1 MRQTISLDGQW
12 QFQLDE
18 TNKVTIKTFKPQREI
33 GVPSSWQA
41 FDGLHE
47 ASGTG
52 WYQHSV
58 KLTAAQLKNQAVIL
72 HFGAVDY
79 LAEVWVNGKKVGS
92 HEGGYLPFD
101 FDISKVAV
109 AGENVITVR
118 AEDRLDNSFA
128 EVPHGKQSWYG
139 PLSGI
144 WQSVYIEVRPLVHFT
159 SLKLLPKGETI
170 TVEANLNQAPAKSAM
185 LNVTV
190 QDPKG
195 KQIAST
201 SVPLN
206 TSTAMVDV
214 VVPAPKLWHPDTPNL
229 YTVTATLSV
238 GAGLAPAHTDDV
250 ITDTC
255 GFRTIEARDGKLFL
269 NGQPI
274 YLRSALDQDYYPDGI
289 YTPPSMEFIE
299 DQFRKAK
306 AMGLNSLR
314 IHIKIGDPRYYIAAD
329 KIGLLIWTEMPNWQ
343 LLTEKTKER
352 SDATFIGMVNRDYNR
367 CSIIIRTIIN
377 EAWGVDVYNP
387 EHREWMA
394 NTYYWLKALD
404 PTRLVVDNSACHSNF
419 HVVSD
424 IDDMHVYY
432 SVPDHHAQFG
442 DWTRR
447 FANRPV
453 WSYTPQLNNV
463 EERVKFLRGQ
473 WEADW
478 ATPAPEVERTGK
490 EPLIVSEFGNW
501 GLPDVEKLRAAYGG
515 KSPWWFKTGMQ
526 HGSGEVY
533 PDGIDERFALYHL
546 NRAFPTLSDL
556 SKASQRMEF
565 AALKWELEEMR
576 RYASIQG
583 YVITEFTDLHWEC
596 NGLLDMARNPKAFYK
611 DFADIN
617 ADDVVLPELART
629 ALWEGET
636 AEIQVAVSQY
646 STRDLSGG
654 RIEWS
659 VEGTSLAGTIDKVS
673 AVQAEVAKLRPI
685 KFKVPTVSKSRRAR
699 LNLKWVVNGKTV
711 AKNHLDL
718 YFFPRSSAKPTTS
731 AKLYAPEHGDALKKL
746 GYTIVGK
753 QEQADVVVT
762 GHLTEELRQY
772 LLQGGRVLWLAETD
786 DAQQT
791 PLAGYYGAHVSARKN
806 STWSGDWASNF
817 NWLNQD
823 VLFKD
828 IPTNN
833 TLDFAF
839 ADLTPEHVIHG
850 IHPYYYQTEVHSG
863 LFLGWIQKVVALISE
878 RRIGRGK
885 LMISTFRLKDHMGK
899 HPVADV
905 LVRDLVGRVAAM

>member
-1 MRQTISLDGQW
+1 MMRQTISLDGQW

-18 TNKVTIKTFKPQREI
+18 TNKVTLKTFKPQREI
-33 GVPSSWQA
+33 GVPAPWQA
-41 FDGLHE
+41 HEGLHE
-47 ASGTG
+47 TSGTG
-52 WYQHSV
+52 WYQRTF
-58 KLTAAQLKNQAVIL
+58 KLSATQIKDRVAVV

-79 LAEVWVNGKKVGS
+79 FAEVWVNGKKLGG

-101 FDISKVAV
+101 FDISKHVV
-109 AGENVITVR
+109 AGDNTITVR
-118 AEDRLDNSFA
+118 AEDRLDSSFA

-144 WQSVYIEVRPLVHFT
+144 WQPVYIEVRPMVHFT
-159 SLKLLPKGETI
+159 SLKLLPKGENI
-170 TVEANLNQAPAKSAM
+170 TVEVSLNNAPATMVDLTIAV
-185 LNVTV
+185 L
-190 QDPKG
+190 DPKG
-195 KQIAST
+195 KQVATAS
-201 SVPLN
+201 VVLA

-214 VVPAPKLWHPDTPNL
+214 TVPSPKVWHPDTPNL
-229 YTVTATLSV
+229 YTVTAI
-238 GAGLAPAHTDDV
+238 LAPSGASSDPTVDT

-255 GFRTIEARDGKLFL
+255 GFRTIEARDGKLIL

-274 YLRSALDQDYYPDGI
+274 YLRSALDQDYYPEGI
-289 YTPPSMEFIE
+289 YTPPSLEYIE
-299 DQFRKAK
+299 DQFSKAK

-329 KIGLLIWTEMPNWQ
+329 KVGLLIWTEMPNWQ

-367 CSIIIRTIIN
+367 CSIIIRSIIN

-387 EHREWMA
+387 EHRKWMA
-394 NTYYWLKALD
+394 DTYYWLKALD

-432 SVPDHHAQFG
+432 TVPDHAKQFKE
-442 DWTRR
+442 WARK
-447 FANRPV
+447 FAARPV
-453 WSYTPQLNNV
+453 WTYTPLLKTG
-463 EERVKFLRGQ
+463 EERITFLRGH
-473 WEADW
+473 WDADW
-478 ATPAPEVERTGK
+478 ATPAPEVERRGD

-501 GLPDVEKLRAAYGG
+501 GLPEVDKIRAAYGG
-515 KSPWWFKTGMQ
+515 KNPWWFRTGMQ
-526 HGSGEVY
+526 HGEGQVY
-533 PDGIDERFALYHL
+533 PDGIDERFDLYHL
-546 NRAFPTLSDL
+546 KRAFPSLNAL

-565 AALKWELEEMR
+565 VALKWELEEMR
-576 RYASIQG
+576 RHASIQG

-596 NGLLDMARNPKAFYK
+596 NGLLDMARNPKVFYK
-611 DFADIN
+611 DIADIN
-617 ADDVVLPELART
+617 ADDVILPDTDRT

-646 STRDLSGG
+646 SVRDLSNS
-654 RIEWS
+654 RIDWS
-659 VEGTSLAGTIDKVS
+659 VEGTSLAGTIDKVNP
-673 AVQAEVAKLRPI
+673 VQADVVKLRAI
-685 KFKVPTVSKSRRAR
+685 KFKVPNVSKSRRAR
-699 LNLKWVVNGKTV
+699 LNLKLVSGGKTV

-718 YFFPRSSAKPTTS
+718 YLFPRSSSKPTTS
-731 AKLYAPEHGDALKKL
+731 VKLYAPDHGAALKKL
-746 GYTIVGK
+746 GYTVVGK

-762 GHLTEELRQY
+762 GYLTEDLRQY
-772 LLQGGRVLWLAETD
+772 LLQGGRVLWLAESD

-791 PLAGYYGAHVSARKN
+791 PLAGYYGAHVAPRAGSPW
-806 STWSGDWASNF
+806 TGDWASNF
-817 NWLNQD
+817 NWLSQD

-828 IPTNN
+828 IPMAGTV
-833 TLDFAF
+833 DFAF

-850 IHPYYYQTEVHSG
+850 IHPNYYQTEVHSG

-885 LMISTFRLKDHMGK
+885 LMISTYRLKDNLTK

-905 LVRDLVGRVAAM
+905 LVRDLLGRVAGM